1 MQLLTSAWYHGHS
14 WEWRGMRYVGLEVL
28 FLLSAKILLF
38 WLQLNL
44 TSDLNLNVLLL
55 NVKSKAMVFSQ
66 KRVECS
72 LQVKGETLP
81 LVEEFKH
88 LGILFK
94 SDAMKRAWDRQI
106 DQVSIIT
113 VISDWKK
120 KLISSG
126 STGQT
131 QEKLSAWECLEIPL
145 EEMEFVPWNQEV
157 WTDLLCDPHQANEWI
172 NQSTN
177 QNQMK
182 SQNTKL
188 EPK

>member
-1 MQLLTSAWYHGHS
+1 M
-14 WEWRGMRYVGLEVL
+14 GLEVL

-94 SDAMKRAWDRQI
+94 SDAMKRA
-106 DQVSIIT
+106 
-113 VISDWKK
+113 
-120 KLISSG
+120 
-126 STGQT
+126 
-131 QEKLSAWECLEIPL
+131 
-145 EEMEFVPWNQEV
+145 
-157 WTDLLCDPHQANEWI
+157 
-172 NQSTN
+172 
-177 QNQMK
+177 
-182 SQNTKL
+182 
-188 EPK
+188 